1 MKLNIKEQIINTT
14 LQIDSREVSK
24 TKSIDSLLIYK
35 LKKKYEKKCAECGY
49 ILENSLMMVDRTHGI
64 FRSID
69 NKSMIQFTV
78 NYKVKTINP
87 EKEEKYDCV
96 INSITKMGVISYLKL
111 NDEDT
116 IKESPLLVIIPKEY
130 IDDTIFEK
138 LNEGKTI
145 EIEILDSRMKH
156 LSEQIQSVGKIVS

>member
-14 LQIDSREVSK
+14 LQIDSREITK
-24 TKSIDSLLIYK
+24 TKSIDGLLIYK
-35 LKKKYEKKCAECGY
+35 LKKRYEKKCAECGY

-64 FRSID
+64 FRTID
-69 NKSMIQFTV
+69 NKSMVQFSI
-78 NYKVKTINP
+78 NYKVKTIHP
-87 EKEEKYDCV
+87 EKEERYDCV
-96 INSITKMGVISYLKL
+96 INSITKMGIISYLKL

-138 LNEGKTI
+138 LNEGKQI

-156 LSEQIQSVGKIVS
+156 LSEQIQSVGKIV

>member
-87 EKEEKYDCV
+87 EKEEKYDCI